1 MSDGALATASVRLLP
16 DVLDDETPVPAAVA
30 KVNGKPSPQAI
41 AEQMDLTRVSRSTV
55 AALLREAR
63 RLARG

>member
-1 MSDGALATASVRLLP
+1 MSSGALATSSVRLLP
-16 DVLDDETPVPAAVA
+16 ADLDDETPVPAAP

-41 AEQMDLTRVSRSTV
+41 AEQMDITRVSRSTV